1 MTKNRTPT
9 PVYLDPGMHPGLE
22 VKGLKKEVNV
32 PEPSVQLTATDKC
45 MATAQADK
53 RRPGIFGKFKEIY
66 HPHYSRCL
74 PIILCFMIQLEK
86 IHPKITA

>member
-1 MTKNRTPT
+1 M
-9 PVYLDPGMHPGLE
+9 
-22 VKGLKKEVNV
+22 LKKEVNL
-32 PEPSVQLTATDKC
+32 PDPSVQLAVTDQC

-53 RRPGIFGKFKEIY
+53 RRSGIFGEFKEIY

-74 PIILCFMIQLEK
+74 SNSLYFMIQLEK